1 MSSSGRMC
9 RFFIILIRALSSSVN
24 MISRIFLELIG
35 WVWFIFAIAFS
46 SAWVRV
52 YNVAAPM
59 WSASGVLRDM

>member
-1 MSSSGRMC
+1 MSSSGRIC
-9 RFFIILIRALSSSVN
+9 RFFVILIRALSSSVN

-35 WVWFIFAIAFS
+35 WVWFIFAIALS
-46 SAWVRV
+46 SAWVRA